1 MIPLPQSG
9 RAGLQFMGDLQVYSS
24 TYLRE
29 AAQEAFYQ
37 NPEMAEIGNVPMGPH
52 DPARLEAQLQ
62 MATKVAQAIPAHR
75 FNRLYQRLVAEA
87 VYDRGIP
94 AAEEKRTEVGDMFAP
109 VPADQVHPNV
119 GTLTLDPDLEL
130 PDYAADVE
138 WHLMPGGWDGYDLS
152 MVMFMSGVMPYIFK
166 KGGYA
171 AVDVG
176 VDIFAQRM
184 DVINQLPEGDYKR
197 IYDCGSGGSSTLG
210 ILRKKFPDAE
220 LVGADLSAT
229 MQKGGHKMDQRLGL
243 NLHLKQEDC
252 RYTSEPDNHYDAV
265 TSYAVFHETPDDV
278 CFDILKEMHRIL
290 APGGSILISDPG
302 PLRALTPYQ
311 AVLYDWEQDNR
322 EEPHFGAS
330 IRRDMPEMMHQIG
343 YADAKEF
350 GVGNGNY
357 PWVTLG
363 TKAKA

>member
-29 AAQEAFYQ
+29 AAQDAFYKDA
-37 NPEMAEIGNVPMGPH
+37 EMAQLGNAPMGPL
-52 DPARLEAQLQ
+52 DPAQLEAQLER
-62 MATKVAQAIPAHR
+62 ATMVAQSIPAHR

-94 AAEEKRTEVGDMFAP
+94 AAEEKRSDVGDLFAP
-109 VPADQVHPNV
+109 VPKDQVHPNV
-119 GTLTLDPDLEL
+119 GTLTLNPDLEL

-152 MVMFMSGVMPYIFK
+152 MLMFMSGVMPYIFK

-184 DVINQLPEGDYKR
+184 DVINQLPKGAYNR

-210 ILRKKFPDAE
+210 ILRQTFPEAE

-243 NLHLKQEDC
+243 NVHLKQEDC

-265 TSYAVFHETPDDV
+265 TAYAVFHETPDDV
-278 CFDILKEMHRIL
+278 CFDILTEMHRIL

-330 IRRDMPEMMHQIG
+330 IRRDMPAMMRKIG
-343 YADAKEF
+343 YVDAKEF

-357 PWVTLG
+357 PWVTLAQ
-363 TKAKA
+363 KARA

>member
-1 MIPLPQSG
+1 MIPLPQTG

-24 TYLRE
+24 TRLRD
-29 AAQEAFYQ
+29 AAEGAFYQ
-37 NPEMAEIGNVPMGPH
+37 NAEMASLGSAPLGPK
-52 DPARLEAQLQ
+52 DPADLDRIVEDA
-62 MATKVAQAIPAHR
+62 KKIAQAIPAHR
-75 FNRLYQRLVAEA
+75 FNRLFQRMVAEA

-94 AAEEKRTEVGDMFAP
+94 AAEEKRSEVGDLFAP
-109 VPADQVHPNV
+109 VDDVHPDV
-119 GTLTLDPDLEL
+119 GTLTLNDDLEI
-130 PDYAADVE
+130 PDYAAGVE

-152 MVMFMSGVMPYIFK
+152 MVMFMSGIMPYIFR

-176 VDIFAQRM
+176 VDIFGQRM
-184 DVINQLPEGDYKR
+184 DVLNELPDGDYKR
-197 IYDCGSGGSSTLG
+197 IYDCGSGGTSTLA
-210 ILRKKFPDAE
+210 ILRDKFPDAE
-220 LVGADLSAT
+220 LVGGDLSAT
-229 MQKGGHKMDQRLGL
+229 MQKGGHKMDQRRGL
-243 NLHLKQEDC
+243 NVHLKQEDC

-265 TSYAVFHETPDDV
+265 VSYAVFHETPDDV
-278 CFDILKEMHRIL
+278 CRDILKEMHRIL
-290 APGGSILISDPG
+290 VPGGHMIISDPG

-330 IRRDMPEMMHQIG
+330 IRRNLPELMKSVG
-343 YADAKEF
+343 FVEAKEY

-363 TKAKA
+363 TKGK